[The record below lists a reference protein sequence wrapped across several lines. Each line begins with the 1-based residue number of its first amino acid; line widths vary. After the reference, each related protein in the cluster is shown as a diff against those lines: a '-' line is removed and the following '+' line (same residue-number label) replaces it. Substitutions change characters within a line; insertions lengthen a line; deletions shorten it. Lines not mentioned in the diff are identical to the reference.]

1 MNWLPDETA
10 QPGEWPP
17 PPPPPAPEPT
27 VSGRRSGPATGFTT
41 EDFGIAVEGVARV
54 DERSRDVLTRVRPG
68 EVAVIDHEDLDR
80 STIEG
85 FLRAKVIAVVNASA
99 CISGRFPNLAP
110 LLLVAA
116 GIAVV
121 DRCGRDALTSIEEG
135 VDVRVA
141 GGVVYVGDRA
151 VVHGER
157 QSLESMESRL
167 SEAKLHMGAELER
180 LAEGT
185 IEFLHEERDLLV
197 EGVRIPECDVDFE
210 GRHCVVV
217 VRHLDWR
224 QDLESLMGYIK
235 DRRPVLVGVDAGADA
250 LREVGLA
257 PDLILGD
264 PNAVGADTLTCGAE
278 VVVMGNDGDR
288 SAGLGRLQDL
298 GIPHRV
304 FDSHG
309 DATDAALLVAY
320 ERGAELVVVV
330 GTQASPVEFL
340 ERGRAD
346 AASSLLARMRVGHV
360 LVDAKAVS
368 RLFSTGIRPRHVLL
382 LILAA
387 LAAMLVVAAVSPSF
401 QLFFQGL
408 ADWFA
413 DLWHSLF
420 G

>member
-1 MNWLPDETA
+1 MNWIPDDTEVE
-10 QPGEWPP
+10 GGWPP
-17 PPPPPAPEPT
+17 PPLPEAPAPAAAH
-27 VSGRRSGPATGFTT
+27 GRGPAAGYST

-54 DERSRDVLTRVRPG
+54 DERTRDVLTRVRPG

-80 STIEG
+80 GTVESL
-85 FLRAKVIAVVNASA
+85 LRAKVIAVVNAA
-99 CISGRFPNLAP
+99 DCISGRFPNLAP

-121 DRCGRDALTSIEEG
+121 DRCGREVLAAVEEG

-151 VVHGER
+151 VAHGER

-167 SEAKLHMGAELER
+167 SETKVHIGAELER

-185 IEFLHEERDLLV
+185 IEFLHEERDLLI
-197 EGVRIPECDVDFE
+197 EGVRIPDCDVDFE

-217 VRHLDWR
+217 LRRLDWR

-235 DRRPVLVGVDAGADA
+235 DRRPVLVGVDSGADA
-250 LREVGLA
+250 LVEVGLR
-257 PDLILGD
+257 PDLIMGD
-264 PNAVGADTLTCGAE
+264 PNAIGADTLTCGAE
-278 VVVMGNDGDR
+278 VIVIAREGDW

-298 GIPHRV
+298 GIPHRT
-304 FDSHG
+304 FDARG
-309 DATDAALLVAY
+309 GATDAALLLAY
-320 ERGAELVVVV
+320 EKGAALVVAV
-330 GTQASPVEFL
+330 GTQASAVEFI
-340 ERGRAD
+340 EQGRAD
-346 AASSLLARMRVGHV
+346 AAASLLTRMRVGQV
-360 LVDAKAVS
+360 LVDAKAVE
-368 RLFSTGIRPRHVLL
+368 RLFSVGIRPRHVLL

-387 LAAMLVVAAVSPSF
+387 LVTMLIVAAVSPSF

-408 ADWFA
+408 ADWFSS
-413 DLWHSLF
+413 LWHSLF

>member
-1 MNWLPDETA
+1 MNWLPDDIDDATA
-10 QPGEWPP
+10 W
-17 PPPPPAPEPT
+17 PPAPPASQPAPT
-27 VSGRRSGPATGFTT
+27 TTTGQGPASGFST

-54 DERSRDVLTRVRPG
+54 DERTRDVIARVRPG

-80 STIEG
+80 ASVEA
-85 FLRAKVIAVVNASA
+85 FLRAKVVAVVNASA

-121 DRCGRDALTSIEEG
+121 DRCGREALTAIEEG
-135 VDVRVA
+135 VDIRVA
-141 GGVVYVGDRA
+141 GGVVYIGDRA

-157 QSLESMESRL
+157 QSLDSMESRL
-167 SEAKLHMGAELER
+167 SEAKLHLGAELER

-185 IEFLHEERDLLV
+185 IEFLREERDLLV

-210 GRHCVVV
+210 GRHCLVV

-235 DRRPVLVGVDAGADA
+235 DRRPVLIGVDAGADA
-250 LREVGLA
+250 LVEVGLQ

-278 VVVMGNDGDR
+278 IIVMVRAGEPP
-288 SAGLGRLQDL
+288 AGLGRLQDL

-304 FDSHG
+304 FDSRG
-309 DATDAALLVAY
+309 DATDAAMLMAY
-320 ERGAELVVVV
+320 ERGAELIVAV
-330 GTQASPVEFL
+330 GTQASPVEFI

-346 AASSLLARMRVGHV
+346 AAASLLARMRVGGV
-360 LVDAKAVS
+360 LVDAKAVR
-368 RLFSTGIRPRHVLL
+368 RLFAVGIRPRHVLL

-387 LAAMLVVAAVSPSF
+387 FVAMLVIAAVSPSF
-401 QLFFQGL
+401 QLFFEGIGN
-408 ADWFA
+408 WFS
-413 DLWHSLF
+413 DLWASLF